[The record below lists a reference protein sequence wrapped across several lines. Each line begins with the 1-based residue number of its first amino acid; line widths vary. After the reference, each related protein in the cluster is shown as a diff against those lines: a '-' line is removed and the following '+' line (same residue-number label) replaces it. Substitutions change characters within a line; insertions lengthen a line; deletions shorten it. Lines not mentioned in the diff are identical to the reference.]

1 MISKRVV
8 NFLFLSFSASILLI
22 TLLQSSCKDADYMS
36 REEFFS
42 YMTGNWY
49 VSRFSHYGHPVNLGN
64 NITILVEDNG
74 FTYEDEYAGTSI
86 FYSFDDTIPC
96 TLEDIEYLQY
106 WTISEKNNKLT
117 LVTNDL
123 CGDTNV
129 YTIEY
134 KNYQYAS
141 CSENDLGQIIECHDL
156 YADLTL
162 VNENDTI
169 VLQEFW
175 FYTEDL
181 WMKFLVPD
189 DSEDTR
195 HKKFYIGKIVK

>member
-1 MISKRVV
+1 
-8 NFLFLSFSASILLI
+8 
-22 TLLQSSCKDADYMS
+22 MS

-42 YMTGNWY
+42 YMTGNWS
-49 VSRFSHYGHPVNLGN
+49 VARFSHYGHPVDLGN
-64 NITILVEDNG
+64 NIEIVVEENG
-74 FTYEDEYAGTSI
+74 FTYIDDEDGTSK
-86 FYSFDDTIPC
+86 FYPFDDTTVC
-96 TLEDIEYLQY
+96 TLEDIEYIQY

-169 VLQEFW
+169 VLHEFW
-175 FYTEDL
+175 FYTKDL
-181 WMKFLVPD
+181 WMEFLIPD
-189 DSEDTR
+189 NSEDTR
-195 HKKFYIGKIVK
+195 HKRFYIGKIVK